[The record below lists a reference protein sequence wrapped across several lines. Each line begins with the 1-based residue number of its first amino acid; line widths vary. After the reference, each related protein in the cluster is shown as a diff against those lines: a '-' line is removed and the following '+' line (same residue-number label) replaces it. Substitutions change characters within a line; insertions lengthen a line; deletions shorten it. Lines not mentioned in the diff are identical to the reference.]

1 MVAKLTIQY
10 SDGQIT
16 SARRHYTS
24 EIELII
30 DVKREF
36 NTLPFDGVTVTS
48 AIASTIYQKPIIS
61 YAVTR

>member
-1 MVAKLTIQY
+1 MVAKLTVQY
-10 SDGQIT
+10 SDGQIS

-24 EIELII
+24 ELELII

-48 AIASTIYQKPIIS
+48 AIASTIYQKTTIS
-61 YAVTR
+61 YAIRR

>member
-1 MVAKLTIQY
+1 MVAILRITL
-10 SDGQIT
+10 SDGQT
-16 SARRHYTS
+16 SSARRHYTS
-24 EIELII
+24 ELELII

-48 AIASTIYQKPIIS
+48 AIASTIYQKPTIS

>member
-1 MVAKLTIQY
+1 MVAILIIHY

-16 SARRHYTS
+16 SARRHYMS

-36 NTLPFDGVTVTS
+36 NTLPFDGVIVTS
-48 AIASTIYQKPIIS
+48 AIALTIYQKPTIS